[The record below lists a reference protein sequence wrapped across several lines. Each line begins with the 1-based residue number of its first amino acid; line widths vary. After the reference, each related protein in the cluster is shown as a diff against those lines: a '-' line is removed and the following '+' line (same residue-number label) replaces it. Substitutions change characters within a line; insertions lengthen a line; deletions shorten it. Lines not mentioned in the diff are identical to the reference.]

1 MTLCGAENVH
11 NSPANIAAEQ
21 GRGMSGC
28 ISGAGHAP
36 VWVWVWQWSP
46 LSHYIIMTRGTGH
59 RGRGTSEHLVWP
71 QLALAVLQDEE
82 DKP

>member
-1 MTLCGAENVH
+1 MTLCGAENVY

-36 VWVWVWQWSP
+36 VWVWQWSSP

-59 RGRGTSEHLVWP
+59 RRRGTTEHSVWP
-71 QLALAVLQDEE
+71 QLALGILQDEE